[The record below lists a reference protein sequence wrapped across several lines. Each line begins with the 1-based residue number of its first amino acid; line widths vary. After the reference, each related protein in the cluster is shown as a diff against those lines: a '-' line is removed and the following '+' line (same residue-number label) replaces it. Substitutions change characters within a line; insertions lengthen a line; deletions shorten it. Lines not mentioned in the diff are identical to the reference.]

1 MPHSLWRGALSF
13 GLVTVPISLHAATDR
28 GPSVSFVRV
37 HKTDGGRV
45 RNRPTCF
52 LEDEAEVPTEV
63 IGRGCV
69 TGERV
74 VPITDDDLQQL
85 PLPPARW
92 SASRQEVEG
101 VLPPAG

>member
-1 MPHSLWRGALSF
+1 MPHSLWQGALSF
-13 GLVTVPISLHAATDR
+13 GLVTVPISLHTATDR

-45 RNRPTCF
+45 RYQPTCS
-52 LEDEAEVPTEV
+52 LEGKAEAPTEV
-63 IGRGCV
+63 AGRGCG

-74 VPITDDDLQQL
+74 APITNDDLQQL

-92 SASRQEVEG
+92 SASRQEAEG
-101 VLPPAG
+101 VLPSAG